1 MMEIQLYFPGFGTEP
16 DEAELRS
23 RMRSERNRL
32 LSECDWTQLPDS
44 SVDKTAWA
52 EYRQALRDAPDSW
65 TPATVWIAPDKPS

>member
-1 MMEIQLYFPGFGTEP
+1 MEIQLYFPGFGAEP